1 MMRYLLPTWSISKP
15 CGQDIIF
22 CYYINL
28 LFTNVLQE
36 EESLLFM
43 LGDRINC
50 YLHRWELWGIHKLQC
65 QVSHMG
71 FFLLR
76 SQLVQKCKLHR
87 NISTT
92 EKKNNNGVLVVK
104 SLAGNKVKFILNI
117 QLNYF
122 LLWVINL
129 T

>member
-50 YLHRWELWGIHKLQC
+50 YLHR
-65 QVSHMG
+65 
-71 FFLLR
+71 
-76 SQLVQKCKLHR
+76 
-87 NISTT
+87 
-92 EKKNNNGVLVVK
+92 
-104 SLAGNKVKFILNI
+104 
-117 QLNYF
+117 
-122 LLWVINL
+122 
-129 T
+129 